1 MCIRDRW
8 GDEQIVSSEY
18 IEKIISIYSE
28 YIPTERDVT
37 YSYGMKFWTFSYPRT
52 QPDGGVFPTYPIY
65 SAIGFDGQYII
76 IDFVENMVIVR
87 NSLYYPWL
95 STGERVMDVN
105 GDLFNEVNVPM
116 TLPNT
121 QGIEIYFDRNNFM
134 YQINQA
140 IIQ

>member
-1 MCIRDRW
+1 
-8 GDEQIVSSEY
+8 
-18 IEKIISIYSE
+18 
-28 YIPTERDVT
+28 
-37 YSYGMKFWTFSYPRT
+37 
-52 QPDGGVFPTYPIY
+52 
-65 SAIGFDGQYII
+65 
-76 IDFVENMVIVR
+76 MVIVR

>member
-1 MCIRDRW
+1 MELYFQHI
-8 GDEQIVSSEY
+8 
-18 IEKIISIYSE
+18 
-28 YIPTERDVT
+28 
-37 YSYGMKFWTFSYPRT
+37 
-52 QPDGGVFPTYPIY
+52 
-65 SAIGFDGQYII
+65 QYII

-95 STGERVMDVN
+95 STGERILAN
-105 GDLFNEVNVPM
+105 GDLFNELNVPM

-121 QGIEIYFDRNNFM
+121 MGIPIYFDRNSFM